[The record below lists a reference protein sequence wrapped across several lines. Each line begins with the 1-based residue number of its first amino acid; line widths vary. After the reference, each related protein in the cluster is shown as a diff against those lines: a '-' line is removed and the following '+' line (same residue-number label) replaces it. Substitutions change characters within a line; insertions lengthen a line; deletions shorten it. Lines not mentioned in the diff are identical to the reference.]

1 MTTSAAKRV
10 KDLVMEIPGAAR
22 ILDGWG
28 IDYCCGGN
36 ELLEDACAR
45 AGISVDQLV
54 TAVQSNAAPAST
66 ERKDWRSESLTNL
79 ANYILEKH
87 HTFTR
92 DEMERLTTLL
102 SKVCSVHGQN
112 HPELI
117 QIQHVFS
124 SLCNELTT
132 HMYKE
137 EQILFPYIFQL
148 DKAVSQGRPAP
159 FSPFGTVQNP
169 VRMMMIEHDNA
180 GAMLRELRDLSE
192 RYTVPSDGCA
202 SFRLLYEGLD
212 GFEQDLRQHIHLE
225 NNLLFPRAI
234 ELEGG
239 SD

>member
-1 MTTSAAKRV
+1 MTISAAKTV
-10 KDLVMEIPGAAR
+10 KDLVMEMPGATR

-54 TAVQSNAAPAST
+54 TAVQSNAAPASA
-66 ERKDWRSESLTNL
+66 ERKDWRFESLTNL

-92 DEMERLTTLL
+92 DEMERLTSLL

-124 SLCNELTT
+124 SLRNELTA

-169 VRMMMIEHDNA
+169 IRMMMFEHDNA

-192 RYTVPSDGCA
+192 RYTVPPDGCA
-202 SFRLLYEGLD
+202 SFRLLYEGLE
-212 GFEQDLRQHIHLE
+212 GFEQDLHQHIHLE

-234 ELEGG
+234 ELEGS